1 MAGNSNDRKD
11 RMQAKLDSLAPQVVP
26 SVQSA
31 RAHLNQKIAE
41 KEQHMLHKL
50 FRPKYRPVWAA
61 LAVIVV
67 LAVSLSFPQVRAVAT
82 SFLGLFR
89 VERIEAVQVGIS
101 LDDFS
106 TEMESQFVALDNL
119 LADQIVVD
127 ESGEPLE
134 VADFAEAEALAGFS
148 ARVPAQLAG
157 EARKIVF
164 QPATSL
170 RFTIDRGQWQE
181 LLEGMGY
188 GDDFQIPAAA
198 DGAEVKFNLPNMITT
213 GFGDCEVNQGSE
225 MQAAGL
231 PRNCVVL
238 LQSQQPTIEAPPG
251 LDISQAGQV
260 MLQIL
265 GMSPEEAEAFSQRVD
280 WATTLVVPVPQGAD
294 YRNVTVDGADGVLL
308 EDSYGGNSQFTL
320 LWVKDGMF
328 YALSGNSTGVSPLQ
342 IANSLQ

>member
-1 MAGNSNDRKD
+1 M
-11 RMQAKLDSLAPQVVP
+11 
-26 SVQSA
+26 
-31 RAHLNQKIAE
+31 I
-41 KEQHMLHKL
+41 HKL
-50 FRPKYRPVWAA
+50 FRPKYRPVWAT
-61 LAVIVV
+61 LAVIAV
-67 LAVSLSFPQVRAVAT
+67 LAVSLSFPQVRVAAT

-127 ESGEPLE
+127 ESGEPVE
-134 VADFAEAEALAGFS
+134 VADIAEAEALAGFS

-164 QPATSL
+164 QPETSL
-170 RFTIDRGQWQE
+170 RFTIDRAQWQA

-188 GDDFQIPAAA
+188 GDDFQIPEAA

-213 GFGDCEVNQGSE
+213 GFGDCEARPGSE
-225 MQAAGL
+225 KHAPGL
-231 PRNCVVL
+231 PSDCVVL

-251 LDISQAGQV
+251 MDISQAGQV

-328 YALSGNSTGVSPLQ
+328 YALSGNSTGASPLQ
-342 IANSLQ
+342 IANSMQ